1 MLRNLIK
8 IIVPNYLINLE
19 LVRLIITNPTFRV
32 GRGVQI
38 RKLVLSKYNY
48 IANSVKVSNVCLGSY
63 SYIGEA
69 STLSNVTVGRFTS
82 IGPGVKIGL
91 GRHPIDFPLTHPK
104 YYANSRHF
112 GEAFN
117 LKNEFKEHLV
127 TKVGDDVWIG
137 ANALVLS
144 GVVIGRGAIIAA
156 GAIVTKDVPPNV
168 IVAGVPARIIRER
181 KVDELKSKHI
191 MDAIEKKYI

>member
-1 MLRNLIK
+1 MFRNLIR
-8 IIVPNYLINLE
+8 IFAPNYLINFDIMRSI
-19 LVRLIITNPTFRV
+19 VTNPTFRV

-38 RKLVLSKYNY
+38 KKLTLSKYNY
-48 IANSVKVSNVCLGSY
+48 IANNVKVSNVSLGSY
-63 SYIGEA
+63 SYIGEG
-69 STLSNVTVGRFTS
+69 STLSNVIIGRFTS

-104 YYANSRHF
+104 YYSNSRHF
-112 GEAFN
+112 GKAFN
-117 LKNEFKEHLV
+117 IKNDFKEHLV
-127 TKVGDDVWIG
+127 TEVGDDVWIG

-144 GVVIGRGAIIAA
+144 GVVIARGAIIAA

-191 MDAIEKKYI
+191 MDAIEKKHI